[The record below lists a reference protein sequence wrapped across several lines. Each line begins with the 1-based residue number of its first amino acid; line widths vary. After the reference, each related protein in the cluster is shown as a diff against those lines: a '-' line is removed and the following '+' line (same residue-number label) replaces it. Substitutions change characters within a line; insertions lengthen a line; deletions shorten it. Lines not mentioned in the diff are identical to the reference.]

1 VIEPFHNNVFSA
13 AQDGTPEQLIE
24 TGYSLIA
31 VGLKRYRDAGMNEEA
46 LFELEAL
53 MKILR
58 EDWLP
63 LYKLVNA

>member
-1 VIEPFHNNVFSA
+1 MIEEFHTKVFDVA
-13 AQDGTPEQLIE
+13 REGTSEQLIE

-31 VGLKRYRDAGMNEEA
+31 AGLKRYMDAGMNEEA
-46 LFELEAL
+46 LFEMDSLIN
-53 MKILR
+53 ILR